1 MTEFSERLK
10 QTRESVGWS
19 KTKLAQ
25 HIGVSLSTYANWE
38 YGIAEPDIET
48 IKAICRALGV
58 SYEHTAPD
66 AWIKIIYNNYALRR
80 ITPHGLRHTLATL
93 LNNEKNSTNIKD
105 IQYLLGHKNASTT
118 MDIYSHFTKENEEHV
133 ADSINKLD
141 I

>member
-58 SYEHTAPD
+58 SAD
-66 AWIKIIYNNYALRR
+66 
-80 ITPHGLRHTLATL
+80 TL
-93 LNNEKNSTNIKD
+93 LNLTVKPKVEEIDLKNDPVVLSYGGNPVSDEDMEVIRAILKR
-105 IQYLLGHKNASTT
+105 HKE
-118 MDIYSHFTKENEEHV
+118 ENE
-133 ADSINKLD
+133 
-141 I
+141 

>member
-25 HIGVSLSTYANWE
+25 HIGVSLFTYANWE

-58 SYEHTAPD
+58 SAD
-66 AWIKIIYNNYALRR
+66 
-80 ITPHGLRHTLATL
+80 TL
-93 LNNEKNSTNIKD
+93 LNLTVKPRVEKVDLKTDPVVLSYGGSPISDEDMEVIEAILKR
-105 IQYLLGHKNASTT
+105 H
-118 MDIYSHFTKENEEHV
+118 KENE
-133 ADSINKLD
+133 
-141 I
+141 